1 MKNEAQIAP
10 FFDEN
15 YYALTADAKKL
26 GLSPLEHYLQVG
38 EAQGIAPSRLFN
50 PQYYASRY
58 PDVATSS
65 IGLLQH
71 FALYGHAEGRVA
83 LQ

>member
-1 MKNEAQIAP
+1 MHNKKSPAAIKAILKNEAQIAP

-38 EAQGIAPSRLFN
+38 EALGIAPSRLFD
-50 PQYYASRY
+50 PQ
-58 PDVATSS
+58 
-65 IGLLQH
+65 
-71 FALYGHAEGRVA
+71 
-83 LQ
+83 